1 MRFLCLLLVFLL
13 SSCVGRL
20 VTPITEVVIDDP
32 LRVRAQEIAS
42 SLDNRLLVSQVLIS
56 GIEGNEGMSVKMIEL
71 FTAIPTGGIMLFR
84 FNLNT
89 DNDTIQTHLAQFK
102 KLIRSKSNIPP
113 FIAVD
118 HEGGTVNRFRR
129 GVATLLAA
137 STYYGQISDGRAKTL
152 AAIKADSLRAGRE
165 IHNLGFTMNFAPV
178 AEYLFDG
185 NREFLSRRSYGPDA
199 FFTAQ
204 AAEAFI
210 HGMEQAGV
218 LCVVKHFP
226 ASAGPDPHRSPSILY
241 MDRAALDNL
250 VSPFAYVIKNGARA
264 IMAAHTLAPAIDDKI
279 ASLSSVIMG
288 NWLRGDLGFDGIII
302 SDDFIMAAAGNTS
315 PEEAA
320 VLSIAAGS
328 DMILVW
334 PDNLPKTHQTIIN
347 ALEDGRLPRSRLQDA
362 AQRIIYEK
370 LRIGLIDGE

>member
-1 MRFLCLLLVFLL
+1 
-13 SSCVGRL
+13 
-20 VTPITEVVIDDP
+20 
-32 LRVRAQEIAS
+32 
-42 SLDNRLLVSQVLIS
+42 
-56 GIEGNEGMSVKMIEL
+56 
-71 FTAIPTGGIMLFR
+71 
-84 FNLNT
+84 
-89 DNDTIQTHLAQFK
+89 
-102 KLIRSKSNIPP
+102 
-113 FIAVD
+113 
-118 HEGGTVNRFRR
+118 
-129 GVATLLAA
+129 
-137 STYYGQISDGRAKTL
+137 
-152 AAIKADSLRAGRE
+152 
-165 IHNLGFTMNFAPV
+165 
-178 AEYLFDG
+178 
-185 NREFLSRRSYGPDA
+185 
-199 FFTAQ
+199 
-204 AAEAFI
+204 
-210 HGMEQAGV
+210 
-218 LCVVKHFP
+218 
-226 ASAGPDPHRSPSILY
+226 